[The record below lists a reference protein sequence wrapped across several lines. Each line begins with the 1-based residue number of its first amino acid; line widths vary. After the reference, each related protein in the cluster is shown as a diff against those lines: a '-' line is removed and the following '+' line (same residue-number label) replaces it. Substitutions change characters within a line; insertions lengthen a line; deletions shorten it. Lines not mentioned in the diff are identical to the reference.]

1 MNKKRIM
8 TYNGL
13 ESCII
18 NNQSYENESGTSR
31 GEGCVSESLDDDGCS
46 SCSSSKDALGS
57 VSSKWLR
64 TKKDEHGLDDW
75 EVAGGPRHFYA
86 KEKPCYSLQYSDVE
100 TMKEKFA
107 KLLLGEDITGGRNG
121 LSPALALSNAITN
134 LAGHLMF
141 EHAILICVKT
151 PRFSGSCGNCS
162 HCLEK
167 ERPSGEEKWTGL
179 LSPTNYMVELVP
191 AKQNCANGR
200 ALEIMTPKARA
211 DIHVNLP
218 ALQKLD
224 SMLTDTLDSMV
235 NTEFWYSEVGGRAE
249 GRTKSAKESKRW
261 WLHLPQVPTN
271 GLSDSGRTKLRNQ
284 SKVVYQVFK
293 AAKSINETI
302 LLEMPV
308 PTIIK
313 DALPKSG
320 KANLGEELYKLL
332 TAESNTA
339 EEMLDSLNLQSE
351 HSALEAIN
359 KLEAA
364 VFAWKDRMTAQ
375 VGGKSPDVGHAI
387 LEAYSRVLGNLAFSI
402 LSRIADIMQEDSLT
416 NPSSPAATCC
426 FPGINSPGYVQTPAM
441 SYISDT
447 HSSHQMNKGC
457 ESIENSNASHISDQE
472 LSCSE
477 PRTGSV
483 IATPSRS
490 RVWCIGGAACRT
502 GLNLPSPV
510 SPATIT
516 SAVSP
521 HMGVPRF
528 TRPKTPATDSPSPYL
543 YVANCGPA
551 VGISYDTIASVF
563 NTYGEVKGIYAADES
578 GTRVIVSYSEANS
591 AQQALTALNG
601 KYCADLGGSLCIF
614 GIQLFNQIV
623 RLRASR
629 NYWQQL
635 MKGLGI
641 SLSKRRVQ
649 HYGYEFCYGVNEYPP
664 GVGLSPHIDTHSAFE
679 GLIFSLSL
687 AGPCIMEFRRYLD
700 GSWVPDAASSAYTKV
715 ENVDNC
721 SNLVRRSLYLPPRSI
736 LLLSGEA
743 RYAWQHYIPHH
754 KIDMVN
760 QSVIRRGARRVSFTF
775 RKVKLSLLGDL
786 EVVLTG
792 LVNHFP
798 TRTRTWGHF
807 TGKPLFL
814 IIGTFLNLKPY
825 HLVQTSILFKF

>member
-1 MNKKRIM
+1 MMMRRWLACCARDTEISLDFDEQERIM

-31 GEGCVSESLDDDGCS
+31 GEGCISESFDDDGCS
-46 SCSSSKDALGS
+46 SCSSSKDAFGS
-57 VSSKWLR
+57 FSSKWLR
-64 TKKDEHGLDDW
+64 TKRDEHGLDDW

-134 LAGHLMF
+134 LAATVFGELWKLQPLP
-141 EHAILICVKT
+141 EERKT
-151 PRFSGSCGNCS
+151 
-162 HCLEK
+162 
-167 ERPSGEEKWTGL
+167 KWRREMDWL

-224 SMLTDTLDSMV
+224 SMLIDILDSMV
-235 NTEFWYSEVGGRAE
+235 NTEFWYSEVGSRAE

-261 WLHLPQVPTN
+261 WLPLPQVPTN
-271 GLSDSGRTKLRNQ
+271 GLSDSGRTKLLNQ

-332 TAESNTA
+332 TAESNKA

-375 VGGKSPDVGHAI
+375 VGGKSPVRTPWSFVKDPVSEFEKMESLLDRTESLLQQLKSRYPNLPQTFLDSTKIQFGKDVGHAI

-416 NPSSPAATCC
+416 NPSSPAVTCC
-426 FPGINSPGYVQTPAM
+426 FPGMNSSGYVKTPAM

-447 HSSHQMNKGC
+447 HSSNQMNKVDVKHRK
-457 ESIENSNASHISDQE
+457 SNASHISDQE

-477 PRTGSV
+477 ARTSSV

-490 RVWCIGGAACRT
+490 RVWCIGGDACR
-502 GLNLPSPV
+502 
-510 SPATIT
+510 
-516 SAVSP
+516 
-521 HMGVPRF
+521 
-528 TRPKTPATDSPSPYL
+528 
-543 YVANCGPA
+543 
-551 VGISYDTIASVF
+551 
-563 NTYGEVKGIYAADES
+563 
-578 GTRVIVSYSEANS
+578 
-591 AQQALTALNG
+591 
-601 KYCADLGGSLCIF
+601 
-614 GIQLFNQIV
+614 
-623 RLRASR
+623 
-629 NYWQQL
+629 
-635 MKGLGI
+635 
-641 SLSKRRVQ
+641 SLSPKK
-649 HYGYEFCYGVNEYPP
+649 
-664 GVGLSPHIDTHSAFE
+664 SP
-679 GLIFSLSL
+679 
-687 AGPCIMEFRRYLD
+687 
-700 GSWVPDAASSAYTKV
+700 K
-715 ENVDNC
+715 N
-721 SNLVRRSLYLPPRSI
+721 
-736 LLLSGEA
+736 
-743 RYAWQHYIPHH
+743 
-754 KIDMVN
+754 
-760 QSVIRRGARRVSFTF
+760 
-775 RKVKLSLLGDL
+775 
-786 EVVLTG
+786 
-792 LVNHFP
+792 
-798 TRTRTWGHF
+798 
-807 TGKPLFL
+807 
-814 IIGTFLNLKPY
+814 
-825 HLVQTSILFKF
+825 